1 MVTRAWIKSV
11 RGCQSCTWWSAE
23 TGKMGI
29 SLSAFAPARN
39 WSREPGSAVPSPRVS
54 LLISILRL
62 NLVLTYG
69 LDAQRRQAG
78 HPPSG
83 KGIMDTN
90 RLLLLLRKAG
100 VAHVD
105 RRLLRYYLI
114 VRRLPNVFTLACRSL
129 GSIYYD
135 TGSPRD
141 GKTPFGWLHP
151 CRLVTDSRRYL
162 IIGAPATMPLHSS
175 FIFTLN
181 NRASTIS

>member
-1 MVTRAWIKSV
+1 MCRVTRPNNIYKPLVRAGAVDKTDKTQDLVRCKNSASNVLCCSSV
-11 RGCQSCTWWSAE
+11 CL
-23 TGKMGI
+23 
-29 SLSAFAPARN
+29 LSIPVE
-39 WSREPGSAVPSPRVS
+39 S
-54 LLISILRL
+54 
-62 NLVLTYG
+62 
-69 LDAQRRQAG
+69 
-78 HPPSG
+78 
-83 KGIMDTN
+83 
-90 RLLLLLRKAG
+90 LLRKAG

>member
-1 MVTRAWIKSV
+1 MVLIKSKIVV
-11 RGCQSCTWWSAE
+11 RGRVPMW
-23 TGKMGI
+23 KR
-29 SLSAFAPARN
+29 L
-39 WSREPGSAVPSPRVS
+39 GS
-54 LLISILRL
+54 IQ
-62 NLVLTYG
+62 
-69 LDAQRRQAG
+69 LDN
-78 HPPSG
+78 
-83 KGIMDTN
+83 M
-90 RLLLLLRKAG
+90 LRKAG